1 MERILDEYIR
11 RCSKRTFS
19 VETYTN
25 DTLPEER
32 RDQIKELVLEKD
44 HGCYKNEGL
53 FEEDLDVHFV
63 LMIHKN
69 TVVGYIDYTLID
81 TDTGTVL
88 YIMYACNSS
97 KFRGKYINI
106 LLHCYVFL
114 QALAEDCSLLAVEA
128 ETDIIKSILVSKFE
142 FTERNP
148 HSYKKEDEYAKISMD
163 IKKEFNCYYDLR
175 EEGANETLIECIR
188 AILTVANCK
197 LQPPTRRRKGKG
209 RKSSKRVLLR
219 I

>member
-11 RCSKRTFS
+11 QCSKRTFS
-19 VETYTN
+19 VETYSN
-25 DTLPEER
+25 DTLPKER
-32 RDQIKELVLEKD
+32 RAQIKELVLEKD
-44 HGCYKNEGL
+44 HACYKNEGL
-53 FEEDLDVHFV
+53 FEEDLDVYYV

-69 TVVGYIDYTLID
+69 TVVGYIDYALID
-81 TDTGTVL
+81 TDIGTVL

-114 QALAEDCSLLAVEA
+114 QSLEYDCILLAVEA
-128 ETDIIKSILVSKFE
+128 ETDIIKGILLSKFG

-148 HSYKKEDEYAKISMD
+148 HSYKNDDEYAKISMD

-175 EEGANETLIECIR
+175 DDKANKALIERI
-188 AILTVANCK
+188 ASMLTNANCK
-197 LQPPTRRRKGKG
+197 LSPPTRRRRAKG
-209 RKSSKRVLLR
+209 RKSSKRLR
-219 I
+219 TI

>member
-1 MERILDEYIR
+1 MERIIDGYIEA
-11 RCSKRTFS
+11 CSRGTYS
-19 VETYTN
+19 VESYTN
-25 DTLPEER
+25 DTLPDER
-32 RDQIKELVLEKD
+32 RAQIQELVLEKG

-69 TVVGYIDYTLID
+69 TVVGYIDYILVD
-81 TDTGTVL
+81 TDRGTVQ

-97 KFRGKYINI
+97 KFRGKHINI

-114 QALAEDCSLLAVEA
+114 QALIKGCFLLAVEA
-128 ETDIIKSILVSKFE
+128 ETDIIKHILVSKFK

-148 HSYKKEDEYAKISMD
+148 HSYKNDDEYAKISMD

-175 EEGANETLIECIR
+175 EEGANKALIECIR
-188 AILTVANCK
+188 TTLTVANCK
-197 LQPPTRRRKGKG
+197 LKPPTRRKKGKG
-209 RKSSKRVLLR
+209 RKSSRRLR
-219 I
+219 